1 MGSFQTFKRFS
12 YRVFVYISISSYLT
26 QSVVLAVGYIEPLN
40 WDLPQH
46 RVQLKHVNQRFCVSF
61 PPDSPLIGTIDY
73 VDDEE
78 KLKLILEEVFSSI
91 ECENLK
97 IKKMSFNIN
106 NLVRENV
113 KSMKP
118 YSSARDEFED
128 FDTADM
134 IFLDA
139 NENPFENGVNRYPD
153 PQQSSVKV
161 VLAKQKKVKTNQILL
176 GNGSDE
182 VLDLLFRAFCEPRVD
197 NVITLPPT
205 YGMYGV
211 LANINAVENKEIL
224 LSTDFQPQIEKIMD
238 AVDENTKIIFLCSP
252 NNPTGNSFSDEN
264 VAYLLKNFNG
274 LVVIDEAYIDF
285 SEKESWINELDEY
298 PNLIITQT
306 LSKAYGLAGIRLGI
320 CYASTEV
327 ISVLNKIKPPY
338 NVNELTQKRALDRLD
353 NQNKI
358 NSEIESIIA
367 QREELLKVLLNVKFV
382 EKIYPTEANFIL
394 IKVDDA
400 NKRYDE
406 LIAKGIVIRNRTTQ
420 PLCENTLRLT
430 IGTETENKKL
440 IEVLKQL

>member
-1 MGSFQTFKRFS
+1 MENSF
-12 YRVFVYISISSYLT
+12 
-26 QSVVLAVGYIEPLN
+26 
-40 WDLPQH
+40 D
-46 RVQLKHVNQRFCVSF
+46 
-61 PPDSPLIGTIDY
+61 
-73 VDDEE
+73 
-78 KLKLILEEVFSSI
+78 
-91 ECENLK
+91 
-97 IKKMSFNIN
+97 IN

-113 KSMKP
+113 KIMKP

-153 PQQSSVKV
+153 PQQINVKA
-161 VLAKQKKVKTNQILL
+161 VLAKQRNVKTNQILL

-182 VLDLLFRAFCEPRVD
+182 ILDLLFRAFCEPKKD

-224 LSTDFQPQIEKIMD
+224 LSADFQPQIEKIIE
-238 AVDENTKIIFLCSP
+238 AIDENTKMIFLCSP
-252 NNPTGNSFSDEN
+252 NNPTGNSFSDES
-264 VAYLLKNFNG
+264 VAYLLQNFKG

-285 SEKESWINELDEY
+285 SKKESWINELDEY
-298 PNLIITQT
+298 PNLVITQT

-320 CYASTEV
+320 CYASAEV

-338 NVNELTQKRALDRLD
+338 NVNELTQKRALERLD
-353 NQNKI
+353 NPEKI
-358 NSEIESIIA
+358 KSEIESIIT
-367 QREELLKVLLNVKFV
+367 QRQELLKVLLNVNFV

-394 IKVDDA
+394 VKVDDA

-420 PLCENTLRLT
+420 PLCDNCLRLT
-430 IGTETENKKL
+430 VGTEQENMKL

>member
-1 MGSFQTFKRFS
+1 MK
-12 YRVFVYISISSYLT
+12 
-26 QSVVLAVGYIEPLN
+26 
-40 WDLPQH
+40 D
-46 RVQLKHVNQRFCVSF
+46 
-61 PPDSPLIGTIDY
+61 
-73 VDDEE
+73 
-78 KLKLILEEVFSSI
+78 
-91 ECENLK
+91 
-97 IKKMSFNIN
+97 FNIN

-139 NENPFENGVNRYPD
+139 NENPFQNGVNRYPD

-161 VLAKQKKVKTNQILL
+161 VLAKQRNVNPNQILL

-182 VLDLLFRAFCEPRVD
+182 VLDLIFRAFCEPKED
-197 NVITLPPT
+197 NIISLPPT

-211 LANINAVENKEIL
+211 LANINAVENREVL
-224 LSTDFQPQIEKIMD
+224 LSTDFQPQVEKILET
-238 AVDENTKIIFLCSP
+238 VDTNTKIIFLCSP
-252 NNPTGNSFSDEN
+252 NNPTANSFSTEN
-264 VAYLLKNFNG
+264 VVKLLDNFKG

-285 SEKESWINELDEY
+285 SDKESWLAKIDEY
-298 PNLIITQT
+298 PNLVITQT

-320 CYASTEV
+320 CYGSAAV

-338 NVNELTQKRALDRLD
+338 NVNELTQLRALERLGNPD
-353 NQNKI
+353 KI
-358 NSEIESIIA
+358 KSEIASIIA
-367 QREELLKVLLNVKFV
+367 QREELLKVLVDVKFV

-400 NKRYDE
+400 NKRYDD

-430 IGTETENKKL
+430 IGTEQENKKL
-440 IEVLKQL
+440 MEALASLLKV